1 MKSNPALLASA
12 LILSLAALP
21 SSRGECHLICKELAV
36 ARQALA
42 AKVST
47 KGSQLSGTPS
57 LAKATAAGEATVL
70 AQVLG
75 MRRGPKAPKQR
86 VVG

>member
-21 SSRGECHLICKELAV
+21 TSKGECHLIGKELGQ

-42 AKVST
+42 SRVFAK
-47 KGSQLSGTPS
+47 GGQPAGTPA
-57 LAKATAAGEATVL
+57 LAKATAL
-70 AQVLG
+70 NQVLTL
-75 MRRGPKAPKQR
+75 RRGQKDPKQQG
-86 VVG
+86 VG